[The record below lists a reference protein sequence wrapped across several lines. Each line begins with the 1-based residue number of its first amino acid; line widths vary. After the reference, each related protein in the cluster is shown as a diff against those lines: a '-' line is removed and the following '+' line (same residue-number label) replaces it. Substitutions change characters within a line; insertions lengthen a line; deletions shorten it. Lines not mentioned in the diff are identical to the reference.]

1 MSLNQLTIQSL
12 ILADDDEDDRY
23 VFKDV
28 INEVAPSVNVEAVA
42 NGLRL
47 MELLQH
53 FAPDL
58 LFLDLE
64 MPYKNGLE
72 CLLEIREQEALNNLP
87 TIVFSST
94 TRPANIQTAYEMGAH
109 LFLIKDSSFKEYA
122 AALRSIFQMNW
133 KEPDTIKEQYCV
145 NGRYVAFN

>member
-1 MSLNQLTIQSL
+1 MSLNQQTIQSL

-28 INEVAPSVNVEAVA
+28 INEVAPSIKVEAVA

-58 LFLDLE
+58 LFLEQIDINE
-64 MPYKNGLE
+64 VYM
-72 CLLEIREQEALNNLP
+72 LL
-87 TIVFSST
+87 
-94 TRPANIQTAYEMGAH
+94 
-109 LFLIKDSSFKEYA
+109 
-122 AALRSIFQMNW
+122 
-133 KEPDTIKEQYCV
+133 
-145 NGRYVAFN
+145 